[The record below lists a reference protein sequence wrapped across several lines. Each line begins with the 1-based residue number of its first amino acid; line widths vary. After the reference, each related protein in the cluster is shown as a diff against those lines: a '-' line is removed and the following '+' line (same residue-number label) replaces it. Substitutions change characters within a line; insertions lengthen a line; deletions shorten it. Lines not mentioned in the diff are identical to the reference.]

1 MQMLLSKKIYRGY
14 HERKQPSR
22 GVGWAESLSA
32 SRYHE
37 NRCKAK
43 LPDVIHGS
51 SAIATCYTTFF
62 LTTGGSE
69 LLRAY
74 IRCYCGRIN

>member
-1 MQMLLSKKIYRGY
+1 MQMFLSKKVYRGY

-22 GVGWAESLSA
+22 GVGWAEPLSA

-37 NRCKAK
+37 SRRKAK
-43 LPDVIHGS
+43 LPDV
-51 SAIATCYTTFF
+51 IATCYTTFF

-69 LLRAY
+69 LLRASY
-74 IRCYCGRIN
+74 AVTVAGLIRI